1 MFEVATYSPTDVQL
15 VISGYAIQGWNTLS
29 ISRTTPEYK
38 MIRGIRGKHT
48 RARSQDTSCSL
59 IVSLSQSSPT
69 NDVFSMILDNDRLTG
84 NGKLKIILKDSS
96 GSSRFESSEAYITGY
111 PTSSYSDGFESR
123 DWTIFCQESR
133 FHVGGNSNP
142 PTEVVKT
149 LFNILGI

>member
-15 VISGYAIQGWNTLS
+15 VISGYVIQGWNSLS

-38 MIRGIRGKHT
+38 LIRGVRGKHT
-48 RARSQDTSCSL
+48 RVRSQDTSCSL

-69 NDVFSMILDNDRLTG
+69 NDVFSDVLKEDRETG

-111 PTSSYSDGFESR
+111 PTSSYTDGFESR
-123 DWTIFCQESR
+123 EWTIFCQESN
-133 FHVGGNSNP
+133 FIVGGNSNP

-149 LFNILGI
+149 LFNLLGI